1 VLKVR
6 SYAKINFYLDV
17 LDRRD
22 DGYNN
27 IETLFQTVS
36 LFDRLSIERSEKK
49 LHLSCDHIGLAM
61 EPDNLVL
68 RAARALQ
75 AHTGTHLGA
84 RMHLEKKVPIAAGLA
99 GGSGDAAAALV
110 GLNKVWELGLTAD
123 VLATL
128 ALGIGSDI
136 PYCLRGGTAL
146 ATGRGEEIS
155 PLGEVSTLWLV
166 LVHPAI
172 PISAA
177 WVYKHPRLGRSA
189 ERVVDGRT
197 PRFRAAIAALE
208 SGEIAAAVYN
218 GMEAPV
224 FEAHPKMAL
233 WKERLLLAG
242 CRAAAMSGSG
252 STLFGICQDEVHA
265 QAVAAAFRDAPTS
278 IVHTVPRGTEVEM

>member
-1 VLKVR
+1 MLKLR

-17 LDRRD
+17 LDQRD

-36 LFDRLSIERSEKK
+36 LADRLTIEINEND
-49 LHLSCDHIGLAM
+49 LHLTCDHLGLAM
-61 EPDNLVL
+61 ESDNLVL

-75 AHTGTHLGA
+75 AHTHSHRGA
-84 RMHLEKKVPIAAGLA
+84 RLHLEKRIPIAAGLA

-110 GLNKVWELGLTAD
+110 GLNQAWDLGLSTE

-136 PYCLRGGTAL
+136 PYCLHGGTTL
-146 ATGRGEEIS
+146 ATGRGEHLV
-155 PLGEVSTLWLV
+155 PLPEVPKTWLV

-177 WVYKHPRLGRSA
+177 WVYRHPHLGRSA
-189 ERVVDGRT
+189 ERPTDGRT
-197 PRFRAAIAALE
+197 PRFRAATEALAQ
-208 SGEIAAAVYN
+208 GDFAAAVFN
-218 GMEAPV
+218 RMEAPV

-252 STLFGICQDEVHA
+252 STLFGVCLDEAHA
-265 QAVAAAFRDAPTS
+265 QAVAAAFRDAPTN
-278 IVHTVPRGTEVEM
+278 IVHTVPHGVQVAA